1 MSKQSFIESFYRY
14 REWDFAKPVLINPNE
29 TMGNIDPVALWRSDD
44 RIVLDVAPELVEK
57 VKGANI
63 TPELSDREIAK
74 RVLGNERFALY
85 RGVITFTEQP
95 VQQPPC
101 CEHASV
107 RILTRKDKKALELLK
122 TTCSEP
128 ELAHG
133 QVAIDDDL
141 VVGMFKDDVLVGVAS
156 LWFWGDDL
164 ADIGVITGPNYR
176 NDGVGR
182 SVVAEICNRSLALGR
197 TPIYRC
203 DDDNIASVKLALSLG
218 FEVAVVGTD
227 IIVEE

>member
-1 MSKQSFIESFYRY
+1 MSKETFLKSFYQF
-14 REWDFAKPVLINPNE
+14 REWDFDKPVLINPNE
-29 TMGNIDPVALWRSDD
+29 TMGDIDPVALWRSDD
-44 RIVLDVAPELVEK
+44 RIVLDVTPALVDR
-57 VKGANI
+57 VRQANI

-85 RGVITFTEQP
+85 RGVVTFTEHP
-95 VQQPPC
+95 VPQPPC
-101 CEHASV
+101 CEHASLRV
-107 RILTRKDKKALELLK
+107 LTRKDKRALELMK
-122 TTCSEP
+122 MTCTEP

-141 VVGMFKDDVLVGVAS
+141 VVGVFKDDVLVGAAS
-156 LWFWGDDL
+156 LWFWGNDL
-164 ADIGVITGPNYR
+164 ADIGVITGPKFR
-176 NDGVGR
+176 NNGVA
-182 SVVAEICNRSLALGR
+182 SAVVAEICNRAIAMGR

-203 DDDNIASVKLALSLG
+203 DDDNIASVKLALALG

>member
-1 MSKQSFIESFYRY
+1 MSKENFIQSFYRY
-14 REWDFAKPVLINPNE
+14 REWDVHKPVLINPNE
-29 TMGNIDPVALWRSDD
+29 TMGPVDPVALWRSDD
-44 RIVLDVAPELVEK
+44 RIVLDVAPDLVDR
-57 VKGANI
+57 VQRANI

-85 RGVITFTEQP
+85 RGVITYTEHP
-95 VQQPPC
+95 VPQPPC
-101 CEHASV
+101 CENASV
-107 RILTRKDKKALELLK
+107 RVLTRKDKRALELMK

-141 VVGMFKDDVLVGVAS
+141 VVGMFKEGTLVGAAS

-176 NDGVGR
+176 NDGVAKA
-182 SVVAEICNRSLALGR
+182 VVSEICNRALALGR

-203 DDDNIASVKLALSLG
+203 DDDNIASVKLALALG
-218 FEVAVVGTD
+218 FEVAIVGTD